1 MGTVQKLMAMT
12 LLAALAGTALADLA
26 EIPSGTYKLDK
37 THGYVN
43 FSYTHLGFSVPT
55 VGFREFDVELQYD
68 AEDPAESDLGV
79 TIQAASVDSRVDDFD
94 AHLRGE
100 DFFNVA
106 EHPEI
111 IFRATGIEINADSS
125 AAITGDLTILG
136 TTKPVVL
143 SATLNKAGMHPL
155 AKVLAMGFNAT
166 TRVKRSEWGLGYAV
180 PMVTDDVDINISVE
194 LHKSE

>member
-1 MGTVQKLMAMT
+1 MGTIRRLLAMT
-12 LLAALAGTALADLA
+12 LLLVLGGSVLADLA

-68 AEDPAESDLGV
+68 ADDAAESELGV

-111 IFRATGIEINADSS
+111 TFQATGIEINADNS